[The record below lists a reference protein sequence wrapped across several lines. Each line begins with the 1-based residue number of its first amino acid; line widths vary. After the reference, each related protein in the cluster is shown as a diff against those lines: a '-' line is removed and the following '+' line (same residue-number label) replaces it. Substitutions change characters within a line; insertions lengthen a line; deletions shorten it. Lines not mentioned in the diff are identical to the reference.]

1 MKLNTLK
8 TIESALNDA
17 IMAERAKAEVAK
29 EKLKIALRDAL
40 KEPEIG
46 RGKEIP
52 VRRLNEE
59 RLNLGEAM
67 LIVRETFSL
76 TESDAVKAECERLF
90 ELFRECGR
98 KENEADNRITELSA
112 ALKDFSSISWRE

>member
-1 MKLNTLK
+1 MKLDTLK

-29 EKLKIALRDAL
+29 EKLEIALRDAL

-52 VRRLNEE
+52 VRRFDEE
-59 RLNLGEAM
+59 RLNIGEAM
-67 LIVRETFSL
+67 LIVRETFKL
-76 TESDAVKAECERLF
+76 TESDEVKAECGRLF
-90 ELFRECGR
+90 ELSRER
-98 KENEADNRITELSA
+98 TNKENEAKSRISELMA

>member
-1 MKLNTLK
+1 MKLETLK

-29 EKLKIALRDAL
+29 EKLEIALRDAL

-52 VRRLNEE
+52 VRRFNEE
-59 RLNLGEAM
+59 RLNIGEAM

-76 TESDAVKAECERLF
+76 TESDAVKAECEHLF
-90 ELFRECGR
+90 GLFRECAR
-98 KENEADNRITELSA
+98 KQNESDSRISELRA
-112 ALKDFSSISWRE
+112 ALKDFSSISWKE

>member
-1 MKLNTLK
+1 MKLETLK

-17 IMAERAKAEVAK
+17 IMAERAKAEAAK
-29 EKLKIALRDAL
+29 EKLEIALRDAL

-52 VRRLNEE
+52 VRRFDEE
-59 RLNLGEAM
+59 RLNMGEAM
-67 LIVRETFSL
+67 LIVRETFTL

-90 ELFRECGR
+90 ELSRER
-98 KENEADNRITELSA
+98 ANKEKEANSRISELRA

>member
-1 MKLNTLK
+1 MKLETLK

-17 IMAERAKAEVAK
+17 IMAERAKAEAAK
-29 EKLKIALRDAL
+29 EKLEIALRDAL

-52 VRRLNEE
+52 VRRFNEE
-59 RLNLGEAM
+59 RLNIGEAM

-76 TESDAVKAECERLF
+76 TESDEVKAECGRLF
-90 ELFRECGR
+90 ELFRECSR
-98 KENEADNRITELSA
+98 KENEVDNRISELMA